1 MLNLANDA
9 LSIETIVDVLEA
21 ETWVVLA
28 KENLL
33 LLFII
38 RRMCTE

>member
-9 LSIETIVDVLEA
+9 LSTETIVDVLEA

-33 LLFII
+33 LLFTI